1 MRFDRIL
8 IADWSAAGRPTSAV
22 QLADSIWIGEA
33 GGPQHHFRT
42 RHAAEVW
49 LRARLADWSGQR
61 VLLGFDFAFAYPAG
75 FARAL
80 TGRDDP
86 RAVWRWLAENL
97 TDTADNANNRFA
109 LAERINRL
117 FPSGPGPFWSRPV
130 SHDLPDLPRRRHGID
145 YAGHGLTERRQAE
158 TLTRAK
164 PVWMLTN
171 PGAVGSQSLVGQALL
186 SRLDRPGTAVWPFDA
201 PEKLAAAPLVLAEV
215 YPSLLG
221 PLVTQRTRAGEV
233 KDSVQVRLLARAL
246 AELDRQGQLDD
257 LFAAAPAAALQEGWI
272 LGASHAELLRA
283 AVGPDAT

>member
-22 QLADSIWIGEA
+22 RLADSIWIGEA

-97 TDTADNANNRFA
+97 TDTVDNANNRFA

-186 SRLDRPGTAVWPFDA
+186 SRLDRPGKAGRRASGAGRGLSF
-201 PEKLAAAPLVLAEV
+201 AA
-215 YPSLLG
+215 G
-221 PLVTQRTRAGEV
+221 PPCHAAHARGRGEGQRAG
-233 KDSVQVRLLARAL
+233 
-246 AELDRQGQLDD
+246 
-257 LFAAAPAAALQEGWI
+257 APF
-272 LGASHAELLRA
+272 GAGFGGT
-283 AVGPDAT
+283 GPAGSTG